1 MLWWLIGA
9 WLASGTLLP
18 VFLLLR
24 MAYRWFAAVKISPKG
39 LHALSGLVGFG
50 IGVLVL
56 WFVCSF
62 RDSSIA
68 MHATSSASAV
78 AQPPMTH
85 SAEANPAEADIEEGA
100 VRLAEAD
107 ATIRPGIGAFG
118 QSAGDNGGHQTDAAV
133 PQVLLAAPPHLGMK
147 RGLTHRAAHRLSV
160 GPYITHSSSSGVWL
174 FAPNGNEGANN

>member
-1 MLWWLIGA
+1 MLWWFIGA
-9 WLASGTLLP
+9 WLARGTVLP
-18 VFLLLR
+18 AFLLLR
-24 MAYRWFAAVKISPKG
+24 MAYRWLAAVKISPKG

-68 MHATSSASAV
+68 MRATSSAV
-78 AQPPMTH
+78 AQAPMTH
-85 SAEANPAEADIEEGA
+85 SEVAEAKDIEAGA

-107 ATIRPGIGAFG
+107 ATIQPGSDALG
-118 QSAGDNGGHQTDAAV
+118 QSAGANGGHQTDAAV
-133 PQVLLAAPPHLGMK
+133 PQALLAAPPHLGMK